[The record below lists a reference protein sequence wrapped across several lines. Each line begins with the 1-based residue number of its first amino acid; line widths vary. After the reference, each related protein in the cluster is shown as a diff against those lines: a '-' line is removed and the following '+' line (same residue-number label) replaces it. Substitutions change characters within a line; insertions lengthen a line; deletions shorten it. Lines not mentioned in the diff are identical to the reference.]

1 MKKTLM
7 QAFLFTLLAVNLM
20 LGGLLLAKKQIPS
33 EKAVPSFAKSSEPH
47 LQIGYTWELY
57 KASIEGPY
65 LVEHYKE
72 YECTYNKSGHLI
84 SKRPTN
90 EETYLRYWRENPSP

>member
-1 MKKTLM
+1 MKKSLM
-7 QAFLFTLLAVNLM
+7 QAIVFTLLAVDLM
-20 LGGLLLAKKQIPS
+20 LGGLLLAKHQLPP
-33 EKAVPSFAKSSEPH
+33 EKVVPSFAKSSEPN
-47 LQIGYTWELY
+47 LEIGYTWELY

-72 YECTYNKSGHLI
+72 YECIYNKSGHLL

-90 EETYLRYWRENPSP
+90 EETYLRYWRENHSP